1 MKNDFIIT
9 LNSTD
14 TTSWTGSNIYN
25 CDYFINLNSIM
36 NDNDYEKTYKITF
49 SFKSNKSVYFIG
61 KEIGLHINNIIY
73 SIKNQQNLNQ
83 FFLLG

>member
-9 LNSTD
+9 LNSAD
-14 TTSWTGSNIYN
+14 TTSWSGSNIYD

-61 KEIGLHINNIIY
+61 KANRIAY
-73 SIKNQQNLNQ
+73 K
-83 FFLLG
+83 